1 MQDKPI
7 HASHA
12 VRYLAAAAFMVAPL
26 GVAQAQQ
33 TLKIH
38 RGADGA
44 VLQEIAVSSATYS
57 SKLRQ
62 LIVNTTNGDRVCG
75 AAQSKAAGAA
85 GTLVLDGRNYALQ
98 DHDFSSSSKV
108 INVAPQHG
116 VGLFPL
122 CVNQAAA
129 KGGDPIK
136 LSVNV
141 AANADVGGPSG
152 RASVNTVNST
162 VAYTLSDGRLTL
174 PLAEDVLC
182 MNVGSGSG
190 DPVLNL
196 VDTNGVET
204 QFTGISDLA
213 FYPFSGP
220 FGTNS
225 LVLNTS
231 SDLVCVGLS
240 DIGAKRVEKFDQECQ
255 LVDLPAPIFYG
266 GFGDDRVD
274 PPPQL
279 APGIDL
285 QVNVE
290 LDQNPTLPAPLGT
303 DEQAVYRVQVKNCGR
318 ATASSV
324 SVRDFWRPV
333 NSATNARF
341 ASTSGWTCAACQSG
355 AGNGTG
361 YIAAEQQ
368 TLASQQE
375 IEFVATRPLS
385 GQGTVFENEAI
396 ELAVVAFAGP
406 GSEAEFAA
414 ADNTTMFN
422 IPVLSTNNTP
432 PTISLNGTPDI
443 LDERDGN
450 PPQLIELIGLLTAS
464 DEDEGE
470 LGEIVDANVSYSDPQ
485 LFSAAG
491 SLVKNGGEITL
502 TLRPISDANGIATI
516 SVTAV
521 DGGGA
526 ESAPV
531 NFDIE
536 LKPVNDA
543 PTFTAH
549 QFDASMPGYVDTSL
563 PECQPGAGTGCANQ
577 VWNLGSI
584 PQGGNISM
592 PNWVASQSVGPANE
606 SIQTMSYI
614 VDVISGSDLFIN
626 SFFEPQVDENG
637 ALEYG
642 LKTGDDAVGGV
653 AVIEV
658 TAMDS
663 GSTSRGGVNVSQTL
677 QFAITVQ

>member
-1 MQDKPI
+1 MQDKSR
-7 HASHA
+7 HATFV
-12 VRYLAAAAFMVAPL
+12 VRGLAAAAFLVAPL

-38 RGADGA
+38 RGAGGA

-62 LIVNTTNGDRVCG
+62 LIVNTKSGDRVCG
-75 AAQSKAAGAA
+75 AAQSKAAGSA

-98 DHDFSSSSKV
+98 AHDFSSSSKV
-108 INVAPQHG
+108 INVSPQHG

-129 KGGDPIK
+129 KGSEPIK

-141 AANADVGGPSG
+141 AANADVGGPAG
-152 RASVNTVNST
+152 RASVNTINST

-182 MNVGSGSG
+182 MNVGTGVG
-190 DPVLNL
+190 EPVLNL
-196 VDTNGVET
+196 VDTNGVAT
-204 QFTGISDLA
+204 QFRGISDLS
-213 FYPFSGP
+213 FYPFGGP
-220 FGTNS
+220 FGTNT
-225 LVLNTS
+225 LALNTS
-231 SDLVCVGLS
+231 SELVCVGLS
-240 DIGAKRVEKFDQECQ
+240 DTAAKGGEKFDQACQ
-255 LVDLPAPIFYG
+255 LVDAPPPIFYG

-274 PPPQL
+274 PPQQL
-279 APGIDL
+279 PPGIDL

-303 DEQAVYRVQVKNCGR
+303 DEQAVYRVQVRNCGQET
-318 ATASSV
+318 ATSV

-341 ASTSGWTCAACQSG
+341 ATSSGWTCAACQSG
-355 AGNGTG
+355 GSGTG
-361 YIAAEQQ
+361 YISAEQQ

-406 GSEAEFAA
+406 GDEAEYSS

-422 IPVLSTNNTP
+422 IPVLATNNTP
-432 PTISLNGTPDI
+432 PVLTLTGTPDSI
-443 LDERDGN
+443 DERDGN
-450 PPQLIELIGLLTAS
+450 PPQLIELIGLLTAT
-464 DEDEGE
+464 DEDDGE
-470 LGEIVDANVSYSDPQ
+470 LGEIVDANVTYSDPQ

-502 TLRPISDANGIATI
+502 TLRPISDANGVATI
-516 SVTAV
+516 TVTAV

-526 ESAPV
+526 ESDPV
-531 NFDIE
+531 NFDITVI
-536 LKPVNDA
+536 PVNDA
-543 PTFTAH
+543 PSFTAY
-549 QFDASMPGYVDTSL
+549 QFDASMSGYVDTSL
-563 PECQPGAGTGCANQ
+563 PACEPGGATGCANQ
-577 VWNLGSI
+577 EWNLGSI

-592 PNWVASQSVGPANE
+592 PNWIASQSVGPANE
-606 SIQTMSYI
+606 SIQTISYI
-614 VDVISGSDLFIN
+614 VEVVSGNDLFIN
-626 SFFEPQVDENG
+626 EFFEPEVDENG
-637 ALEYG
+637 RLGYG
-642 LKTGDDAVGGV
+642 LKTGDDATGGV
-653 AVIEV
+653 AVIRV

-663 GSTSRGGVNVSQTL
+663 GSTGRGGVNVSQTL
-677 QFAITVQ
+677 EFAITVQ